1 MMRSSACTGAW
12 WEADAMNRTPI
23 LLLLASLAIPA
34 AALAQS
40 RGAPFAATPTVQSTD
55 GEGVYREVCQS
66 CHMPQGQGAQGAAA
80 YPALANNRNLE
91 AAGYPLTLVVQ
102 GQRAMPGFG
111 RMLTDEQVANVV
123 TYIRTHF
130 GNDYREPVTA
140 EEAKALR

>member
-1 MMRSSACTGAW
+1 MRSSACTGAW
-12 WEADAMNRTPI
+12 WEADPMTPTR
-23 LLLLASLAIPA
+23 LLALLAALALPA
-34 AALAQS
+34 AAFAQS
-40 RGAPFAATPTVQSTD
+40 RGAPYSATPTVQSTS

-80 YPALANNRNLE
+80 YPALANNPKLE
-91 AAGYPLTLVVQ
+91 AAGYPLALVVQ

-123 TYIRTHF
+123 TYIRTNL